1 MDSNENGKVGRQ
13 RHFRPKLTFY
23 KANQKCTG
31 GALQL
36 EVHPAHDDVDGSIMA
51 VFAKQLTVGDRSV
64 TPPVFATF
72 DWDNGI
78 CVKFDF
84 NDLTKMLEV
93 FRGVKESLE
102 DGKGLFH
109 VSPAGSTRIS
119 LRHIVEY
126 DGAYAIEVARN
137 LPGAS
142 GSKSAHIVLSSS
154 EAYGLAM
161 AIEDS
166 LGVICFGIPEVIPRD
181 TSAYKRRVREM
192 GNVPAA

>member
-64 TPPVFATF
+64 TPPVFAMF
-72 DWDNGI
+72 DWDNSI

-84 NDLTKMLEV
+84 NDLTRMLEV

-109 VSPAGSTRIS
+109 VSPAGSTKIS
-119 LRHIVEY
+119 LRHLVEY

>member
-1 MDSNENGKVGRQ
+1 MDSNENGKVVRQ

>member
-1 MDSNENGKVGRQ
+1 MNTNEQSNSNIIR
-13 RHFRPKLTFY
+13 RYRPKLTFY
-23 KANQKCTG
+23 RANARCTG
-31 GALQL
+31 GALKL

-51 VFAKQLTVGDRSV
+51 TFAKQLTVGNRHV

-72 DWDNGI
+72 DWENSI

-84 NDLTKMLEV
+84 NDLTKILEV
-93 FRGVKESLE
+93 FRGIKESLE

-109 VSPAGSTRIS
+109 VSPAGTTKIS
-119 LRHIVEY
+119 LRHLVDL
-126 DGAYAIEVARN
+126 DGAYAFDVSRN
-137 LPGAS
+137 KL
-142 GSKSAHIVLSSS
+142 GSLESKNAHIMLSSN
-154 EAYGLAM
+154 EAYGLAI

-181 TSAYKRRVREM
+181 TSAYKRRVKEM